1 MSSSHTH
8 SFWELFYLTK
18 GSCSILIRDA
28 LYEINEGTIF
38 LIPCD
43 ISHKTIYSNT
53 DNERIVI
60 ELGDDYVAP
69 IISGFPDLTFYN
81 KYCCHFFTFNLS
93 ASNLIN
99 YYFDTVLL
107 ESKKHSSI
115 SSLTIRHSIQGII
128 LCIIRSGFDI
138 TASLNVRNSL
148 QTENTIIQ
156 NAIDYIE
163 QNFSANIS
171 LTALAE
177 HLHLNPSYLSKLFKD
192 ETFRMIPRSVL
203 YTSSL
208 FTEGWHFKYSIYSS
222 KSDTVIWSR
231 YSSRISLRSIL
242 EKSRKTPCN
251 GQRFV
256 LLLLSI
262 THASLCPFVL
272 WRVEGSLQPSDTAAD
287 HGVRRQNKF
296 WR

>member
-1 MSSSHTH
+1 MNSNYFNISKLYRTPENSMSSSHTH

-128 LCIIRSGFDI
+128 LCIIRWFWYNSVIKCQELITNRKYNYSECHWLHRTELFRQYFFDRFGW
-138 TASLNVRNSL
+138 TFTSES
-148 QTENTIIQ
+148 
-156 NAIDYIE
+156 
-163 QNFSANIS
+163 F
-171 LTALAE
+171 
-177 HLHLNPSYLSKLFKD
+177 LSVQAF
-192 ETFRMIPRSVL
+192 
-203 YTSSL
+203 
-208 FTEGWHFKYSIYSS
+208 
-222 KSDTVIWSR
+222 
-231 YSSRISLRSIL
+231 
-242 EKSRKTPCN
+242 
-251 GQRFV
+251 
-256 LLLLSI
+256 
-262 THASLCPFVL
+262 
-272 WRVEGSLQPSDTAAD
+272 
-287 HGVRRQNKF
+287 
-296 WR
+296 

>member
-1 MSSSHTH
+1 MNSNYFNISKLYRAPENSMSSSHTH

-107 ESKKHSSI
+107 TQFYIFINYKAFN
-115 SSLTIRHSIQGII
+115 
-128 LCIIRSGFDI
+128 SGNYSVYNPFWFWYNSVIKCQELITNREYNYSECHWLHRAELFRQYFFDRFGW
-138 TASLNVRNSL
+138 TFTS
-148 QTENTIIQ
+148 EP
-156 NAIDYIE
+156 
-163 QNFSANIS
+163 F
-171 LTALAE
+171 
-177 HLHLNPSYLSKLFKD
+177 LSVQAF
-192 ETFRMIPRSVL
+192 
-203 YTSSL
+203 
-208 FTEGWHFKYSIYSS
+208 
-222 KSDTVIWSR
+222 
-231 YSSRISLRSIL
+231 
-242 EKSRKTPCN
+242 
-251 GQRFV
+251 
-256 LLLLSI
+256 
-262 THASLCPFVL
+262 
-272 WRVEGSLQPSDTAAD
+272 
-287 HGVRRQNKF
+287 
-296 WR
+296 

>member
-1 MSSSHTH
+1 MNSNYFNISKLYRTPENSMSSSHTH

-115 SSLTIRHSIQGII
+115 SSLTIRHSIF
-128 LCIIRSGFDI
+128 C
-138 TASLNVRNSL
+138 V
-148 QTENTIIQ
+148 
-156 NAIDYIE
+156 
-163 QNFSANIS
+163 
-171 LTALAE
+171 
-177 HLHLNPSYLSKLFKD
+177 
-192 ETFRMIPRSVL
+192 
-203 YTSSL
+203 
-208 FTEGWHFKYSIYSS
+208 
-222 KSDTVIWSR
+222 
-231 YSSRISLRSIL
+231 
-242 EKSRKTPCN
+242 
-251 GQRFV
+251 
-256 LLLLSI
+256 
-262 THASLCPFVL
+262 
-272 WRVEGSLQPSDTAAD
+272 
-287 HGVRRQNKF
+287 
-296 WR
+296 

>member
-38 LIPCD
+38 LIPRD
-43 ISHKTIYSNT
+43 ISHKVIYSST

-69 IISGFPDLTFYN
+69 IISGFPD
-81 KYCCHFFTFNLS
+81 FTFNLS
-93 ASNLIN
+93 ASYLIN

-192 ETFRMIPRSVL
+192 ETEM
-203 YTSSL
+203 T
-208 FTEGWHFKYSIYSS
+208 FKDFLNRI
-222 KSDTVIWSR
+222 
-231 YSSRISLRSIL
+231 RISHAER
-242 EKSRKTPCN
+242 
-251 GQRFV
+251 
-256 LLLLSI
+256 LLLETNLPMSDV
-262 THASLCPFVL
+262 ASLCGYESGNYFGDVFKKTKGISPI
-272 WRVEGSLQPSDTAAD
+272 
-287 HGVRRQNKF
+287 KF
-296 WR
+296 REAKGYIA

>member
-1 MSSSHTH
+1 MNSNYFNISKLYRAPENSMSSSHTH

-128 LCIIRSGFDI
+128 LCIIRSGF
-138 TASLNVRNSL
+138 TNREYNYSECHWLHR
-148 QTENTIIQ
+148 
-156 NAIDYIE
+156 
-163 QNFSANIS
+163 
-171 LTALAE
+171 AE
-177 HLHLNPSYLSKLFKD
+177 LFRQYFFDRFGWTFTSEPFLSVQAF
-192 ETFRMIPRSVL
+192 
-203 YTSSL
+203 
-208 FTEGWHFKYSIYSS
+208 
-222 KSDTVIWSR
+222 
-231 YSSRISLRSIL
+231 
-242 EKSRKTPCN
+242 
-251 GQRFV
+251 
-256 LLLLSI
+256 
-262 THASLCPFVL
+262 
-272 WRVEGSLQPSDTAAD
+272 
-287 HGVRRQNKF
+287 
-296 WR
+296 

>member
-1 MSSSHTH
+1 MNSNYFNISKLYRTPENSMSSSHTH

-107 ESKKHSSI
+107 LLYILRLIIGLKNKLLQFI
-115 SSLTIRHSIQGII
+115 SCLSVDRMSNVTI
-128 LCIIRSGFDI
+128 
-138 TASLNVRNSL
+138 
-148 QTENTIIQ
+148 
-156 NAIDYIE
+156 
-163 QNFSANIS
+163 
-171 LTALAE
+171 
-177 HLHLNPSYLSKLFKD
+177 LS
-192 ETFRMIPRSVL
+192 V
-203 YTSSL
+203 
-208 FTEGWHFKYSIYSS
+208 
-222 KSDTVIWSR
+222 
-231 YSSRISLRSIL
+231 
-242 EKSRKTPCN
+242 
-251 GQRFV
+251 
-256 LLLLSI
+256 
-262 THASLCPFVL
+262 
-272 WRVEGSLQPSDTAAD
+272 
-287 HGVRRQNKF
+287 
-296 WR
+296 

>member
-1 MSSSHTH
+1 MNSNYFNISKLYRTPENSMSSSHTH

-148 QTENTIIQ
+148 QTEN
-156 NAIDYIE
+156 
-163 QNFSANIS
+163 
-171 LTALAE
+171 
-177 HLHLNPSYLSKLFKD
+177 
-192 ETFRMIPRSVL
+192 
-203 YTSSL
+203 
-208 FTEGWHFKYSIYSS
+208 YS
-222 KSDTVIWSR
+222 
-231 YSSRISLRSIL
+231 
-242 EKSRKTPCN
+242 EC
-251 GQRFV
+251 
-256 LLLLSI
+256 
-262 THASLCPFVL
+262 H
-272 WRVEGSLQPSDTAAD
+272 
-287 HGVRRQNKF
+287 
-296 WR
+296 

>member
-1 MSSSHTH
+1 MNSNYFNISKLYRTPENSMSSSHTH

-192 ETFRMIPRSVL
+192 ETEM
-203 YTSSL
+203 T
-208 FTEGWHFKYSIYSS
+208 FKDFLNRI
-222 KSDTVIWSR
+222 
-231 YSSRISLRSIL
+231 RISHAER
-242 EKSRKTPCN
+242 
-251 GQRFV
+251 
-256 LLLLSI
+256 LLLETNLPMSDV
-262 THASLCPFVL
+262 ASLCGYESGNYFGDVFKKTK
-272 WRVEGSLQPSDTAAD
+272 GISAI
-287 HGVRRQNKF
+287 KF
-296 WR
+296 REAKGYIE

>member
-1 MSSSHTH
+1 MNSNYFNISKLYRTPENSMSSSHTH

-115 SSLTIRHSIQGII
+115 SSLTIKHSIQGII

-148 QTENTIIQ
+148 QTEKM
-156 NAIDYIE
+156 
-163 QNFSANIS
+163 
-171 LTALAE
+171 LT
-177 HLHLNPSYLSKLFKD
+177 HICIVN
-192 ETFRMIPRSVL
+192 
-203 YTSSL
+203 
-208 FTEGWHFKYSIYSS
+208 
-222 KSDTVIWSR
+222 
-231 YSSRISLRSIL
+231 
-242 EKSRKTPCN
+242 
-251 GQRFV
+251 
-256 LLLLSI
+256 
-262 THASLCPFVL
+262 
-272 WRVEGSLQPSDTAAD
+272 
-287 HGVRRQNKF
+287 
-296 WR
+296 